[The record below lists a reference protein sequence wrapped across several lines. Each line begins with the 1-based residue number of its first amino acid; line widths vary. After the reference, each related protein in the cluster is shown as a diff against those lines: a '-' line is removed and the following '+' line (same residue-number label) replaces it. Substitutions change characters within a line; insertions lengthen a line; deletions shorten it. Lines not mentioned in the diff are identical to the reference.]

1 MSQSLTIA
9 AAQYRLDALSSMD
22 AYTERLGRRVRD
34 AAE

>member
-9 AAQYRLDALSSMD
+9 AAQYPLDALSSM
-22 AYTERLGRRVRD
+22 AACAEKLGRRVRE